1 MHYVAFV
8 RGINVGGRTI
18 TMADLKARFEVLGFD
33 EVRTVLQTGNVVF
46 RSDRRP
52 ATIKPTIEAGLQE
65 AFDYPARAQVYTLGK
80 VRHIIEESPFDDGDP
95 ERHSYV
101 LFFEDGLERQL
112 AAEATDP
119 DASVEQVEIGDGVL
133 YWQVPKGQTLKSPL
147 ATYLTKARY
156 KTFHTNRNLK
166 TLRKVVG

>member
-1 MHYVAFV
+1 MLF
-8 RGINVGGRTI
+8 RS
-18 TMADLKARFEVLGFD
+18 LGFD
-33 EVRTVLQTGNVVF
+33 EVKTVLQTGNVAF

-52 ATIKPTIEAGLQE
+52 ATIKRTIETGLEE
-65 AFDYPARAQVYTLGK
+65 AFDYPAKAQVYTLERL
-80 VRHIIEESPFDDGDP
+80 RHIIEESPFDDGDP

-112 AAEATDP
+112 AAEAADL
-119 DASVEQVEIGDGVL
+119 DASIEQIEMGDSVL

-147 ATYLTKARY
+147 AAYLTKARY

-166 TLRKVVG
+166 TLRKIVG